1 MAYPIWARPQFRLPS
16 TYAHSH
22 MPIRNI
28 SPYSTQSV
36 RLNIPSIPHLDTPS
50 SPFPDNAISVD
61 VGSWSRDVGL
71 SIRTESSPSGSIFNP
86 TTDYA
91 ADSVLETDS
100 DRSPVLSPSNSEYQ
114 LDLDDPRLSSPFNSD
129 NNHDVDLTPRAS
141 GRLNDTPRQSINTPL
156 IDFHSPCSD
165 ATTVCCRSSVNVD
178 DTPSIPNTERII
190 TPLPDTTNHTEDIDL
205 NEDSDLGI
213 STTGLD
219 PNSKSFVPSKSQITA
234 RRIIKYD
241 RTSGEYTYIDEPIPE
256 HLRHHYQA
264 TLPHPTQYTGTS
276 HGQCR
281 PGAARNPPLV
291 PVNQPYGPT
300 TSIPPGFQH
309 NLPPGLPLNC
319 RPLQHGPPTGLPLNI
334 PPRFQHGPPPGL
346 AVNIPPRFQ
355 PGPPPGLPI
364 NIPPRLQHGAPSGFS
379 SNIPP
384 RFRLKP
390 PPGFL
395 PRPDVEPQHHV
406 TKPVGEQVAC
416 EPYLDFEHVVPKFI
430 KDYSSGHLDIH
441 PHHLDRFIPREGP
454 VHPRDVDRFITEEK
468 PLPPLPISIERPISP
483 LPISDEEPRSPL
495 PLQTPEPISP
505 ASPGPPSKTIY
516 MIRAGKGRSSYV
528 ILSSCEL

>member
-22 MPIRNI
+22 MPVRNI

-36 RLNIPSIPHLDTPS
+36 RLNIPHIPHLDTPS

-71 SIRTESSPSGSIFNP
+71 SIRTESSPSSSIFNP
-86 TTDYA
+86 MTDYVEEP
-91 ADSVLETDS
+91 VLDTDS
-100 DRSPVLSPSNSEYQ
+100 DRSPDLSPSNSEYHV
-114 LDLDDPRLSSPFNSD
+114 DLDDPRLSSPFNSD
-129 NNHDVDLTPRAS
+129 NHLDIDSTPRAS
-141 GRLNDTPRQSINTPL
+141 GRLDDTPRQSSNTPH
-156 IDFHSPCSD
+156 IDLHSPCSD
-165 ATTVCCRSSVNVD
+165 ATTVCCRSALNVD
-178 DTPSIPNTERII
+178 DTRSIPNTERII
-190 TPLPDTTNHTEDIDL
+190 TPLLDSDISVRSTIQEADL
-205 NEDSDLGI
+205 SEDSDLGR

-219 PNSKSFVPSKSQITA
+219 PKSKSFVPLKSHETA
-234 RRIIKYD
+234 RRIIRYD

-264 TLPHPTQYTGTS
+264 TPPHPIQYTGTF
-276 HGQCR
+276 HNQCR
-281 PGAARNPPLV
+281 PGASRNPPLV

-300 TSIPPGFQH
+300 TSFPPGFQH
-309 NLPPGLPLNC
+309 NLPPGLSLNC
-319 RPLQHGPPTGLPLNI
+319 QPLQHGPPTGLPFNI
-334 PPRFQHGPPPGL
+334 PPRFQPGPPPGL

-355 PGPPPGLPI
+355 HGPPPGLSA
-364 NIPPRLQHGAPSGFS
+364 NLPPGFR
-379 SNIPP
+379 PD
-384 RFRLKP
+384 P

-395 PRPDVEPQHHV
+395 PRPYVELQHLAA
-406 TKPVGEQVAC
+406 KPIGKSILRD
-416 EPYLDFEHVVPKFI
+416 PYLDIEHVVPKFI
-430 KDYSSGHLDIH
+430 KDYASGHVDIH
-441 PHHLDRFIPREGP
+441 PLHLDRFIPREGP
-454 VHPRDVDRFITEEK
+454 VHPRDVDRFIIEEK
-468 PLPPLPISIERPISP
+468 PLSPLPISVERPISP